1 MLRATVRVPNLNQFK
16 KKARRVALVRPS
28 WEFPANPDE
37 RYIHNRLFVPLDLAL
52 AAAMLRENGIQARII
67 DGHALR
73 LHPGEVASLVR
84 GCDQVFLTSSAL
96 DRWEC
101 PNTDIDPFVACART
115 LVQSVPELYIMGVHG
130 TVRPAEVLRL
140 SGARAALLGEPE
152 LTVVDIAMGHPLAR
166 VQGLCLPGE
175 EEGDEPRFTEPRKV
189 QIDLDQIPLPALDLL
204 PMERYEH
211 VIMGPRSVMLEASRG
226 CPFKCSTCLQAMY
239 GPRYRKKSGETL
251 IREVRFAVE
260 QHGAQNI
267 TFIDMEF
274 CLNLEAVEQ
283 LCDFLIRAE
292 YGIQWC
298 CSTRADAVTPKL
310 LKQMK
315 RAGCS
320 LVHYGVE
327 SGDQQMVDQIN
338 KRLDLEQVTRAVRWT
353 EEAGME
359 SLAFFMFGLPG
370 ESWEQMRHTMDFAR
384 RLNPDYVS
392 YHIFTPYPC
401 TAAFDAVGAPKEPL
415 FPTSSGE
422 YSEKD
427 LDAFVK
433 EAMKDFYLRP
443 SYALRYARNI
453 MRRGVWNQ
461 AKLFARYLIK

>member
-1 MLRATVRVPNLNQFK
+1 MPQKRPPIV

-52 AAAMLRENGIQARII
+52 AAAMLRERGIQARII

-73 LHPGEVASLVR
+73 LHPSEVASLVK

-115 LVQSVPELYIMGVHG
+115 LGRSVPELYTMGVHG

-140 SGARAALLGEPE
+140 TGARAAILGEPE
-152 LTVVDIAMGHPLAR
+152 LAILDIALGRPLEE
-166 VQGLCLPGE
+166 VPGLCLPGAD
-175 EEGDEPRFTEPRKV
+175 EGEARFTGARKELL
-189 QIDLDQIPLPALDLL
+189 DLDATPLPALDLL
-204 PMERYEH
+204 PMDRYEH

-239 GPRYRKKSGETL
+239 GPRYRKKSAGTL

-260 QHGAQNI
+260 QHGARNI

-274 CLNLEAVEQ
+274 CLNREAVEG
-283 LCDFLIRAE
+283 LCDFLISAGYRDL
-292 YGIQWC
+292 QWC
-298 CSTRADAVTPKL
+298 CSTRADAVDPEL
-310 LKQMK
+310 LGRMK
-315 RAGCS
+315 AAGCS

-327 SGDQQMVDQIN
+327 SGDQRMVDQIN
-338 KRLDLEQVTRAVRWT
+338 KRLDLKRVTQAVRWT

-370 ESWEQMRHTMDFAR
+370 ETWEQMERTMQFAR

-401 TAAFDAVGAPKEPL
+401 TAAFDAVGAPAAPL

-422 YSEKD
+422 YSEEELD
-427 LDAFVK
+427 LFVK
-433 EAMKDFYLRP
+433 RAMKDFYLRP
-443 SYALRYARNI
+443 SFALRYARNI
-453 MRRGVWNQ
+453 VRRGVWNQ
-461 AKLFARYLIK
+461 AKLFARYLVK

>member
-1 MLRATVRVPNLNQFK
+1 MSQHLQNG
-16 KKARRVALVRPS
+16 KKANRIALVRPS

-52 AAAMLRENGIQARII
+52 AAALLREQGIQARII

-73 LHPGEVASLVR
+73 LHPKEVASLVE

-101 PNTDIDPFVACART
+101 PNTDIEPFVACART
-115 LVQSVPELYIMGVHG
+115 LRDLVPELYIMGVHG
-130 TVRPAEVLRL
+130 TVRPAEIMHLT
-140 SGARAALLGEPE
+140 GAKAAVLGEPE
-152 LTVVDIAMGHPLAR
+152 LAVVEIAAGRPLEE
-166 VQGLCLPGE
+166 VKGLCLPGD
-175 EEGDEPRFTEPRKV
+175 GGSSSGVRFTAPRV
-189 QIDLDQIPLPALDLL
+189 EQVDLDAMPLPALDLL
-204 PMERYEH
+204 PMDRYEH

-260 QHGAQNI
+260 QHGARNI

-274 CLNLEAVEQ
+274 CLNTEAVDQ

-298 CSTRADAVTPKL
+298 CSTRADAVSLEL
-310 LKQMK
+310 LKRMK
-315 RAGCS
+315 AAGCS

-327 SGDQQMVDQIN
+327 SGDQRMVDQIN
-338 KRLDLEQVTRAVRWT
+338 KRLDLKRVTQAVRWT

-370 ESWEQMRHTMDFAR
+370 ETWEQMERTMQFAR

-401 TAAFDAVGAPKEPL
+401 TAAFDAVGAPDTPL

-422 YSEKD
+422 YSDKD

-433 EAMKDFYLRP
+433 RAMKDFYLRP
-443 SYALRYARNI
+443 AYALRYARNI

-461 AKLFARYLIK
+461 AKLFARYLVK